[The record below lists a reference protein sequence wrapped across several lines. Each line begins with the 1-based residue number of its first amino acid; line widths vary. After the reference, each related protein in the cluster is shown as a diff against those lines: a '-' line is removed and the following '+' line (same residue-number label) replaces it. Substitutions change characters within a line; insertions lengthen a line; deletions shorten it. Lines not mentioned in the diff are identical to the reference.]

1 MSWWKQLAISQGLK
15 DTFLKMGNVIAHE
28 RRASPVIAYLGLGS
42 NLGDRE
48 HNISCALGYISEKMK
63 IERVS
68 SLYDT
73 DPVGYTEQPRFL
85 NAVCRV
91 STVLSPQELLAFSK
105 AIEKKLGRQ
114 VSPFPNAPRII
125 DIDILLYGSQSLH
138 TPLLTIPHPRMLDRA
153 FVLVPLAQIAGDMVV
168 PNTTKSLSQLAAT
181 ADGKEG
187 VVLWK

>member
-1 MSWWKQLAISQGLK
+1 MKMSH
-15 DTFLKMGNVIAHE
+15 VIAHE
-28 RRASPVIAYLGLGS
+28 QKVSPVIAYLGLGS

-48 HNISCALGYISEKMK
+48 LHISHALAYLSEKVK

-73 DPVGYTEQPRFL
+73 SPVGYTEQPRFL

-91 STVLSPQELLAFSK
+91 STVLSPQELLAVSK

-125 DIDILLYGSQSLH
+125 DIDILLYANQSLQ
-138 TPLLTIPHPRMLDRA
+138 TPLLTIPHPRMLERA
-153 FVLVPLAQIAGDMVV
+153 FVLVPLAEIAGDVIIPGNNKTV
-168 PNTTKSLSQLAAT
+168 FRLAASV
-181 ADGKEG
+181 AGKEG
-187 VVLWK
+187 VILWK